1 MDIFSKQYEL
11 VKGSR
16 GVVLNYC
23 AQMSPEHLN
32 NAVPNFGQGT
42 IKATLLHISNT
53 YISWLSKFSLQKDEY
68 FPSPEEVNG
77 LEDIIKQFERANQAV
92 TVFLTSFSDSDTLI
106 SGLKHGVDLNLS
118 VTELFTHVTT
128 HEFHH
133 KGQIM
138 SMGRILGYTPPDA
151 DIIRF

>member
-1 MDIFSKQYEL
+1 MDIFHEQYEL

-53 YISWLSKFSLQKDEY
+53 YVSWLSKFAFQQDES
-68 FPSPEEVNG
+68 FLSSEEISG
-77 LEDIIKQFERANQAV
+77 LDDIKKQFERANNAV
-92 TVFLTSFSDSDTLI
+92 SVFLAAFPDPEIRIT
-106 SGLKHGVDLNLS
+106 GLKNDVSLNLT

-138 SMGRILGYTPPDA
+138 LMGRILGYTPPDA